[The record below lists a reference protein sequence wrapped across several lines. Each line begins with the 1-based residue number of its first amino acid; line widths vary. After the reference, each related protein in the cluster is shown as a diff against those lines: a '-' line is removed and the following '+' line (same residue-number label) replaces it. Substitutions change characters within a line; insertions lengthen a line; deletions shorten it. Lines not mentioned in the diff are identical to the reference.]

1 MARKAGSAEFQN
13 YLDSF
18 DRTADGAGSGKGT
31 DRFSGKD
38 IRTAFDNRGD
48 LSKAEGAQM
57 VLDYALDSATEGSKM
72 GGSSQAALDK
82 LRGYVK
88 AGKSNPGQED
98 KPKPTPTPKRE
109 PSAPGSSNAGKATA
123 GDNSIASPI
132 SQASPIKISG
142 DGNNTIDQ
150 SIKQTQNYDYSV
162 DNSKVLNDNSY
173 RSYGADSGRSSL
185 DGADDSPAAAQRFM
199 DMYIDSNKLNQ
210 RSMRNDY
217 EFYGNTDY
225 SANDRFGAE
234 TREKGLK
241 DSIQASEDKYKNMN
255 KSFFGGA
262 NPFGMNYENPEKPD
276 PIESNAEDIYKQA
289 RKDIK

>member
-1 MARKAGSAEFQN
+1 MARKAGSAEFKS

-48 LSKAEGAQM
+48 LSEAEGAQM

-72 GGSSQAALDK
+72 GGASRDALDK

-88 AGKSNPGQED
+88 AGESNPTPTDPTPE
-98 KPKPTPTPKRE
+98 PTAKPTPTA
-109 PSAPGSSNAGKATA
+109 SAGNATA

-132 SQASPIKISG
+132 SQANPINI
-142 DGNNTIDQ
+142 DGNRNQVNQDN
-150 SIKQTQNYDYSV
+150 SIEQTQNYDYSV

-173 RSYGADSGRSSL
+173 RSYGAGKGGGKYG
-185 DGADDSPAAAQRFM
+185 GADDSPAAAARFM

-210 RSMRNDY
+210 RSMRNDF
-217 EFYGNTDY
+217 EFYGNNDY
-225 SANDRFGAE
+225 SAKRSLWC
-234 TREKGLK
+234 T
-241 DSIQASEDKYKNMN
+241 
-255 KSFFGGA
+255 KS
-262 NPFGMNYENPEKPD
+262 
-276 PIESNAEDIYKQA
+276 
-289 RKDIK
+289 RKRIK